1 MPHIN
6 SKIENA
12 IFKINAVKIYPS
24 NPISLAKGLRKFATI
39 LNILSPFIPIF
50 ANSQIT
56 RPAGAATAIALP
68 RTKTVLSNM
77 DLINIFPNCGFLYGG
92 NSNIIDDG
100 IPFKIVL
107 DKIFD
112 IINVKNIPNIITT
125 TTANVDNID
134 AKILLL
140 PANAPAIKIV
150 AIVIKNGNRPLHGTK
165 LFVIIAINLSLGE
178 SIIRHPVTPH
188 ALHPNPMHIVRHCLP

>member
-1 MPHIN
+1 MDN
-6 SKIENA
+6 RL
-12 IFKINAVKIYPS
+12 FPS
-24 NPISLAKGLRKFATI
+24 
-39 LNILSPFIPIF
+39 IPIF
-50 ANSQIT
+50 ASNHIT
-56 RPAGAATAIALP
+56 SPAGAATDIALP
-68 RTKTVLSNM
+68 RTNNVLSN
-77 DLINIFPNCGFLYGG
+77 IERTNIFPNCGFLYGG

-165 LFVIIAINLSLGE
+165 LFLNY
-178 SIIRHPVTPH
+178 
-188 ALHPNPMHIVRHCLP
+188 NN